1 MHELSY
7 VGSMALILRFRLY
20 AITVIPFHLST
31 PHWSLLLDITLSE
44 VGFEYAG
51 LQSGTALLLQKPTV
65 Q

>member
-1 MHELSY
+1 
-7 VGSMALILRFRLY
+7 MALILRFRLY